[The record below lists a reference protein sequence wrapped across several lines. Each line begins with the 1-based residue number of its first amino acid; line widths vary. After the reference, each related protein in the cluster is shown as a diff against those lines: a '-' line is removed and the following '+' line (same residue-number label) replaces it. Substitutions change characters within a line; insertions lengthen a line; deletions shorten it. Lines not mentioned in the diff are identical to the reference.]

1 MATAVSVLAVIVAC
15 LGVFGLASFA
25 AERRTREIGIRKTL
39 GASEGSIVALFSREF
54 AALVIVANAA
64 AWPLGYRMGVDWLA
78 NFSYRIEPEAWMFA
92 LSGLV
97 AMVVALG
104 TVGLKTLQAARV
116 DPVKALRDE

>member
-78 NFSYRIEPEAWMFA
+78 NRIEPEAWMFA